1 MLDRQID
8 PVNSR
13 RADSILEEL
22 EQSIVLG
29 EFADGERLDEVK
41 LSERYN
47 VSRTPIREA
56 FQKLAATGLL
66 NLIPRR
72 GAFVRHPEFVEL
84 IEMFEVMA
92 ELEAMC
98 GRLAA
103 RRISDDMLGEIKQS
117 AAECEEALKS
127 GDRDEYYDQN
137 EQFHHL
143 IYEASGNSFLASEA
157 SRLQKRLK
165 PFRRMQLRVRGRMK
179 QSMEQHRQIVLALE
193 TGNSEIAGSTL
204 HEHVAIQGEK
214 FNDLMASYST
224 RSHQSAGKSTLKIY

>member
-1 MLDRQID
+1 MQDTLSY
-8 PVNSR
+8 PANSR
-13 RADSILEEL
+13 RADFILEEL

-29 EFADGERLDEVK
+29 EFSDGERLDEVK

-103 RRISDDMLGEIKQS
+103 RRISDEMLFDIKNS
-117 AAECEEALKS
+117 AAQCEEALERN
-127 GDRDEYYDQN
+127 DRDEYYDQN
-137 EQFHHL
+137 ERFHHL
-143 IYEASGNSFLASEA
+143 IYQASGNSFLASEA
-157 SRLQKRLK
+157 GRLQKRLK
-165 PFRRMQLRVRGRMK
+165 PFRRLQLRVRGRMS

-193 TGNSEIAGSTL
+193 TGDAGAASSSL
-204 HEHVAIQGEK
+204 HEHISIQGEK
-214 FNDLMASYST
+214 FNDLVASYP
-224 RSHQSAGKSTLKIY
+224 KK

>member
-1 MLDRQID
+1 MQDTLSY
-8 PVNSR
+8 PANSR
-13 RADSILEEL
+13 RADFILEEL

-29 EFADGERLDEVK
+29 EFSDGERLDEVK

-103 RRISDDMLGEIKQS
+103 RRILDEMLIEIKKS
-117 AAECEEALKS
+117 AAQCEEALEQNN
-127 GDRDEYYDQN
+127 RDEYYDQN
-137 EQFHHL
+137 ERFHHL
-143 IYEASGNSFLASEA
+143 IYQASGNSFLASEA
-157 SRLQKRLK
+157 GRLQKRLK
-165 PFRRMQLRVRGRMK
+165 PFRRLQLRVRGRMS

-193 TGNSEIAGSTL
+193 TGNAEAASSSL
-204 HEHVAIQGEK
+204 HEHISIQGEK
-214 FNDLMASYST
+214 FNDLVASYP
-224 RSHQSAGKSTLKIY
+224 KK